1 MKLMKLNIQLFATT
15 LVDLNQSVGSV
26 GGGSNRFKFYEKVTI
41 NSQDI
46 ENNTTNITITH
57 LMTGTWGGFE
67 GFYSPESTISTQ
79 AEDGT
84 WTTRKTTVVDSFST
98 GETKTIGEWTGDVPH
113 NSDGSL
119 RLNFKCEFHPN
130 TTAYYYLPADSEIIS
145 GYVSLPTIPRA
156 SSVGVTDSDIGAT
169 ATIIIN
175 KTSSNFKHTLRWE
188 CGSLSGT
195 IATKTSNQTVAW
207 TVPTDLYELIPNSL
221 STTVTVY
228 CDTYSKDTL
237 VGTKQT
243 TFKANVN
250 QNENKPDVS
259 ATLRDV
265 NSDTYKITGDYT
277 KLIKFF
283 SNVETVISATAK
295 NSATI
300 KSYKVVCGDG
310 KTATTQTSTINGVE
324 SGTFNIYV
332 TDSRGLTTKIEKTL
346 TMDPYVKLTLNA
358 EIGRV
363 SSTGSTAKI
372 SVWGNFYVG
381 PSSEKGTWATLSLMY
396 RYRETGTDE
405 WSGYTE
411 IADNVYYGV
420 SSSNWNNYYL
430 YDFEIEGNFSYTKQY
445 EFEFIASDELMKLTS
460 NQILKVGQPNHWW
473 NKSSFTHNTDVDL
486 IGKLN
491 VEDIECKNKLTLG
504 CGTKI
509 SNGLTTIS
517 NGSSVTISG
526 TITSNWADLNDYV
539 RGINIESGNYTFSVQ
554 SNLKAL
560 YVIYFIY
567 EDGTEHSIGLN
578 TNSDN
583 SLKITFA
590 QKVHSIR
597 MVIDGLT
604 SGTTI
609 IHETINFQLEKG
621 NVATKNTLYKKFS
634 YNEKESMGNIVVDD
648 ISSKNKWIE
657 QNLDTNANDYYYG
670 IYKYTETTDHMR
682 INISPYSVGLNPC
695 TLNVGDL
702 ITYSFEIYSPSDFTI
717 NNIYFCT
724 GINGNIATNYVL
736 DNISIHSGTQWIRH
750 TIYVNKQ
757 AEYIGFNI
765 VGSIPAGTTIS
776 KIQIENGDVATN
788 YKKNKKYDNSK
799 YKTSAT
805 MTANSTKEI
814 FLIAEK
820 ERPILLS
827 LTGTGANFETHEIYS
842 IYRIN
847 QWAMGINKISEYNYN
862 NNNLLNVEFENTEY
876 YCKVKLTNNSSDI
889 GIYVMLTVIDLF

>member
-79 AEDGT
+79 SEDGT

-98 GETKTIGEWTGDVPH
+98 GETKTIGTWTGDVPH

-119 RLNFKCEFHPN
+119 KLNFKCEFHPN
-130 TTAYYYLPADSEIIS
+130 TTAYYYLPADSEITS
-145 GYVSLPTIPRA
+145 GYISLPTIPRA

-169 ATIIIN
+169 ATIIVN
-175 KTSSNFKHTLRWE
+175 KTSSNFKHTLRWK
-188 CGSLSGT
+188 CGSLNGT

-207 TVPTDLYELIPNSL
+207 TVPKDLYELIPNSL

-228 CDTYSKDTL
+228 CDTYSGDTL
-237 VGTKQT
+237 IGTKQT

-250 QNENKPDVS
+250 QNDNKPDVS
-259 ATLRDV
+259 ATLE
-265 NSDTYKITGDYT
+265 DTNPATFRITNDCT

-358 EIGRV
+358 EVGRV
-363 SSTGSTAKI
+363 SSTGSTAKV

-396 RYRETGTDE
+396 RYREKGSSA

-430 YDFEIEGNFSYTKQY
+430 YDFEIEGDFSYTKQY
-445 EFEFIASDELMKLTS
+445 EFEFIASDELMTLTS
-460 NQILKVGQPNHWW
+460 NQTLKVGQPNHWW

-491 VEDIECKNKLTLG
+491 VEDIECKNIFNG
-504 CGTKI
+504 MFEQGTI
-509 SNGLTTIS
+509 QSNGTLASHSSRIRSYFIKVKNDAEYNLNIVKENIKIYIFEYTKDTSFIQRIPSQWTTTIPYKFTT
-517 NGSSVTISG
+517 SST
-526 TITSNWADLNDYV
+526 TEYV
-539 RGINIESGNYTFSVQ
+539 RI
-554 SNLKAL
+554 LLA
-560 YVIYFIY
+560 
-567 EDGTEHSIGLN
+567 
-578 TNSDN
+578 NSDD
-583 SLKITFA
+583 S
-590 QKVHSIR
+590 
-597 MVIDGLT
+597 VISPEDV
-604 SGTTI
+604 SDV
-609 IHETINFQLEKG
+609 QLEKG
-621 NVATKNTLYKKFS
+621 LMATNYTPYKKFGYNENESMGKIVVDNIGCKNVLSSELETGAYNMSTGIKNTDSNYTRNATPDEVDPNTDYIFSNNGNGVAMNVLEYDIDNNFIQGNTISANKYFKTTSNTKYINYFRSQTNIDKLQLEKGKIITNYVPHKEFSNENVYKQINELTSKLNVITKNT
-634 YNEKESMGNIVVDD
+634 G
-648 ISSKNKWIE
+648 SSQSVTFNGSLTGRYIFMYMTIL
-657 QNLDTNANDYYYG
+657 NGGYG
-670 IYKYTETTDHMR
+670 VAGT
-682 INISPYSVGLNPC
+682 
-695 TLNVGDL
+695 
-702 ITYSFEIYSPSDFTI
+702 FTI
-717 NNIYFCT
+717 NNGVVVTNSKFLDDSTAGAVSITASTTGFTLTFSRNYSICT
-724 GINGNIATNYVL
+724 VISPNIA
-736 DNISIHSGTQWIRH
+736 
-750 TIYVNKQ
+750 
-757 AEYIGFNI
+757 
-765 VGSIPAGTTIS
+765 
-776 KIQIENGDVATN
+776 
-788 YKKNKKYDNSK
+788 
-799 YKTSAT
+799 
-805 MTANSTKEI
+805 
-814 FLIAEK
+814 
-820 ERPILLS
+820 LS
-827 LTGTGANFETHEIYS
+827 
-842 IYRIN
+842 
-847 QWAMGINKISEYNYN
+847 
-862 NNNLLNVEFENTEY
+862 
-876 YCKVKLTNNSSDI
+876 
-889 GIYVMLTVIDLF
+889 